1 MQFIDLGEIKLF
13 DVVLIY
19 SVNIEIE
26 MRFEISIFL
35 IYMVMYKK
43 YVMYAFLSYY

>member
-43 YVMYAFLSYY
+43 YVMYEFL